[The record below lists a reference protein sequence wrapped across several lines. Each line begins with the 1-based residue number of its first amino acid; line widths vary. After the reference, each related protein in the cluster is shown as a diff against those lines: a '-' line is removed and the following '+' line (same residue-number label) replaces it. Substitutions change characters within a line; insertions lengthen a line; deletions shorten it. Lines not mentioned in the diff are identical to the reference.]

1 MVDINKLPKYL
12 RKDIENVEKYDW
24 TTSTVYERV

>member
-24 TTSTVYERV
+24 NNLSKNRE